1 MKGDMT
7 ITTIRPTS
15 VPPARTRAR
24 AHGAPMRSSPHSVLT
39 EISGPDAA
47 ATIRR
52 AIAEKRAAEK
62 RAADKERKRLSRA
75 RLEIG
80 IRTHR
85 VAVPAMAVM
94 GLVESGFLL
103 PNDGDKDDAVASA
116 VAAFL
121 LARLFGHT

>member
-1 MKGDMT
+1 
-7 ITTIRPTS
+7 
-15 VPPARTRAR
+15 
-24 AHGAPMRSSPHSVLT
+24 MRSSPHSVLT
-39 EISGPDAA
+39 EISGLDAA

-52 AIAEKRAAEK
+52 AIAAAEKRVAEK

-80 IRTHR
+80 IRTYR